1 VGVAA
6 GDAAVATTV
15 TESGIAIATATATA
29 TVTVTAI
36 ATVNVN
42 VNVSVIETIATTVIV
57 TVTEKTETFV
67 IGATTLARGIVW
79 TVRPQAVAIGRGIG
93 NVNVSGGAIRGG
105 TVAAIGASLFCCK
118 QKR

>member
-15 TESGIAIATATATA
+15 TESGIAIATAT
-29 TVTVTAI
+29 VTVTAI
-36 ATVNVN
+36 VTVN

-57 TVTEKTETFV
+57 TVTEKTETYV
-67 IGATTLARGIVW
+67 IGATILARGIVW

-93 NVNVSGGAIRGG
+93 NVNVSGGAMRGG
-105 TVAAIGASLFCCK
+105 TVAAIGASLFYCK